1 MEITYLEKS
10 DIASYKALIDK
21 VFGSSNDISEYD
33 NYERGNYEILVAKD
47 GEKIAGTLG
56 FYKMEL
62 FSYDHQ
68 PSLELF
74 NLAVDPDYRG
84 RGIADALFEHMLNY
98 AKENSYKSI
107 SVNCGKT
114 AYAAHKL
121 YEKMGFS
128 ENTSVRFSR
137 RLD

>member
-1 MEITYLEKS
+1 MEITYLEKA

-21 VFGSSNDISEYD
+21 VFGTSNDIAEYE

-47 GEKIAGTLG
+47 GDRIAGSLG
-56 FYKMEL
+56 FYKMKL
-62 FSYDHQ
+62 FTYDHQ

-84 RGIADALFEHMLNY
+84 RGIAGALFKYMFNY

-107 SVNCGKT
+107 SVNCAKT

-121 YEKMGFS
+121 YEKQGFS
-128 ENTSVRFSR
+128 ENTSIRYSR
-137 RLD
+137 RVD